1 MLLTEKSEMIYE
13 LSQIRPGCLVYAK
26 HYTWDSGRAGFVTS
40 ATEKNLTI
48 QYHPEIGNV
57 TNHFHIPVEE
67 AAAGQWEIR
76 WSFDMS
82 KVFEYNV
89 APEDGEEM
97 EEENES
103 GGTDI

>member
-1 MLLTEKSEMIYE
+1 MLLTEKSEVIYE
-13 LSQIRPGCLVYAK
+13 LSQIQLGYLVYAK

-48 QYHPEIGNV
+48 QYHPGIGNV

-76 WSFDMS
+76 WSQDMS
-82 KVFEYNV
+82 QVFEYR
-89 APEDGEEM
+89 ADSEEKP
-97 EEENES
+97 
-103 GGTDI
+103 GTEGKDELGRIDL